1 MLVYQDKVSGDELL
15 SDSFPYVE
23 IHNGVIWEVE
33 GKWVVKGALDVDSLI
48 GANPSAEG
56 GEDEGADDQAA
67 KVVDIVDTFRLQEQP
82 AYDKKGFMAYIKKYL
97 KTLTPLVPEERQ
109 ATFKKDVEGAVK
121 FLLSKLSD
129 FQLYVWGYTL
139 PLFMVFAGFICFIY
153 STSIVCED
161 IEYHFLLTSSAL

>member
-1 MLVYQDKVSGDELL
+1 MWSWAILNFWYCFG
-15 SDSFPYVE
+15 Y
-23 IHNGVIWEVE
+23 
-33 GKWVVKGALDVDSLI
+33 
-48 GANPSAEG
+48 
-56 GEDEGADDQAA
+56 
-67 KVVDIVDTFRLQEQP
+67 QEQP

-129 FQLYVWGYTL
+129 FQLYVWGYAL
-139 PLFMVFAGFICFIY
+139 PLFMVFTGFICFIY

-161 IEYHFLLTSSAL
+161 LSIIFFLLQVHCELWIE

>member
-1 MLVYQDKVSGDELL
+1 
-15 SDSFPYVE
+15 
-23 IHNGVIWEVE
+23 
-33 GKWVVKGALDVDSLI
+33 
-48 GANPSAEG
+48 
-56 GEDEGADDQAA
+56 
-67 KVVDIVDTFRLQEQP
+67 
-82 AYDKKGFMAYIKKYL
+82 MAYIKKYL

-139 PLFMVFAGFICFIY
+139 PLFMVFTGFICFIY

-161 IEYHFLLTSSAL
+161 AGYHFLLTSSAL

>member
-1 MLVYQDKVSGDELL
+1 MIVYQDKVSGDELL
-15 SDSFPYVE
+15 SDSFPYTE

-33 GKWVVKGALDVDSLI
+33 GKWVVQGALDVDSLI

-56 GEDEGADDQAA
+56 GEDEGADDQAS

-129 FQLYVWGYTL
+129 FQFFVGESMKDDSST
-139 PLFMVFAGFICFIY
+139 VFAYYKEGK
-153 STSIVCED
+153 TD
-161 IEYHFLLTSSAL
+161 PTFLYFADALKEVKC